1 MKPLVSVITPY
12 RNAKRFLPGFVDSL
26 QRQTAKDWICIMV
39 DDASSDGGPALLAEL
54 VADDLRFQLIS
65 NTNPKHW
72 PGPASARNCALA
84 RVETEYVAFCDVDD
98 LWHPNKLERQL
109 AFQCTHNLELTV
121 SAYARFIDGQLDQP
135 PQRVV
140 CPPEHVVF
148 RDLFGQNPIPMLTV
162 ILSAD
167 LARIGFS
174 EVAHEDFL
182 FWLELFKGHP
192 SIRYGCLPEILA
204 FYCIHQRS
212 LSSQKAV
219 MPLWSYRVFR
229 KSGQSRR
236 RSLIS
241 LFLWGMDH
249 IFNRVSALRGSV
261 GFRLSIGE
269 LLATPPLLLQRRRPR
284 VFQTLVLLH
293 QSFQSHI
300 GHRFPL

>member
-26 QRQTAKDWICIMV
+26 QRQTAEEWTCIMV
-39 DDASSDGGPALLAEL
+39 DDGSSDGGPAFLAEL
-54 VADDLRFQLIS
+54 VADDPRFQLII
-65 NTNPKHW
+65 NTNLKHW
-72 PGPASARNCALA
+72 PGPASARNCALTF
-84 RVETEYVAFCDVDD
+84 VQTDYVAFCDVDD
-98 LWHPNKLERQL
+98 LWHPEKLERQL
-109 AFQCTHNLELTV
+109 NFHCSNHFDLTV
-121 SAYARFIDGQLDQP
+121 SAYARFIDGQIDQP

-140 CPPEHVVF
+140 CPPAELVF

-182 FWLELFKGHP
+182 FWLELFKTRP

-219 MPLWSYRVFR
+219 MPFWAYRVFR
-229 KSGQSRR
+229 NSGQSRH
-236 RSLIS
+236 RSLFS
-241 LFLWGMDH
+241 LFFWGIDH
-249 IFNRVSALRGSV
+249 ILSRVPALSGSV
-261 GFRLSIGE
+261 GVGLSIGE
-269 LLATPPLLLQRRRPR
+269 LLVMPPLHLRRGE
-284 VFQTLVLLH
+284 
-293 QSFQSHI
+293 SS
-300 GHRFPL
+300 

>member
-26 QRQTAKDWICIMV
+26 QRQTAEDWTCIMV
-39 DDASSDGGPALLAEL
+39 DDGSSDGGPAFLAEL
-54 VADDLRFQLIS
+54 VADDPRFQLMS
-65 NTNPKHW
+65 NTHPKHW
-72 PGPASARNCALA
+72 PGPASARNCALT
-84 RVETEYVAFCDVDD
+84 RVQTDLVAFCDVDD
-98 LWHPNKLERQL
+98 LWHPEKLERQL
-109 AFQCTHNLELTV
+109 NFHRSNHFDLTV
-121 SAYARFIDGQLDQP
+121 SAYARFIDGQIDQP

-140 CPPEHVVF
+140 CPPTHLVF

-182 FWLELFKGHP
+182 FWLELFKGRP

-219 MPLWSYRVFR
+219 MPFWAYRVFR
-229 KSGQSRR
+229 NSGQSRH
-236 RSLIS
+236 RSLFS
-241 LFLWGMDH
+241 LFFWSIDH
-249 IFNRVSALRGSV
+249 ILNRVLALSGSV
-261 GFRLSIGE
+261 GVRLSIGE
-269 LLATPPLLLQRRRPR
+269 LLVMPPLLLRRGE
-284 VFQTLVLLH
+284 
-293 QSFQSHI
+293 SS
-300 GHRFPL
+300 

>member
-26 QRQTAKDWICIMV
+26 QRQTAEEWTCIMV
-39 DDASSDGGPALLAEL
+39 DDGSSDGGPAFLAEL
-54 VADDLRFQLIS
+54 VADDPRFQLII
-65 NTNPKHW
+65 NTNLKHW
-72 PGPASARNCALA
+72 PGPASARNCALTF
-84 RVETEYVAFCDVDD
+84 VQTDYVAFCDVDD
-98 LWHPNKLERQL
+98 LWHPEKLERQL
-109 AFQCTHNLELTV
+109 NFHCSNHFDLTV
-121 SAYARFIDGQLDQP
+121 SAYARFIDGQIDQP

-140 CPPEHVVF
+140 CPPAELVF

-182 FWLELFKGHP
+182 FWLELFKTRP

-219 MPLWSYRVFR
+219 MPFWAYRVFR
-229 KSGQSRR
+229 NSGQSRH
-236 RSLIS
+236 RSLFS
-241 LFLWGMDH
+241 LFFWAIDH
-249 IFNRVSALRGSV
+249 LLNRVLALRCSV
-261 GFRLSIGE
+261 GVTYSIEE
-269 LLATPPLLLQRRRPR
+269 LLVRPPLLLRRGE
-284 VFQTLVLLH
+284 
-293 QSFQSHI
+293 SS
-300 GHRFPL
+300 

>member
-12 RNAKRFLPGFVDSL
+12 RNAKRFLPAFVDSL
-26 QRQTAKDWICIMV
+26 QRQTAQDWTCIMV
-39 DDASSDGGPALLAEL
+39 DDGSSDGGPAFLAEL
-54 VADDLRFQLIS
+54 VAEDPRFQLII

-72 PGPASARNCALA
+72 PGPASARNCALK
-84 RVETEYVAFCDVDD
+84 RVQTELVAFCDVDD
-98 LWHPNKLERQL
+98 LWHPEKIERQL
-109 AFQCTHNLELTV
+109 NFHRSNQFDLTV
-121 SAYARFIDGQLDQP
+121 SAYARFIDGQIDQP
-135 PQRVV
+135 PQRVL
-140 CPPEHVVF
+140 CPPTQLTF

-182 FWLELFKGHP
+182 FWLDLFKGRP

-229 KSGQSRR
+229 SSGQTRC
-236 RSLIS
+236 RSLFS
-241 LFLWGMDH
+241 LFLWGIDH
-249 IFNRVSALRGSV
+249 ILNRVLTLSGSV
-261 GFRLSIGE
+261 AVRLSVGE
-269 LLATPPLLLQRRRPR
+269 LLVRPPLLLRRGE
-284 VFQTLVLLH
+284 
-293 QSFQSHI
+293 SS
-300 GHRFPL
+300 

>member
-26 QRQTAKDWICIMV
+26 QRQTAEDWTCIMV
-39 DDASSDGGPALLAEL
+39 DDGSSDGGPAFLAEL
-54 VADDLRFQLIS
+54 VADDPRFQLII

-72 PGPASARNCALA
+72 PGPASARNCALK
-84 RVETEYVAFCDVDD
+84 RVQTDYVAFCDVDD

-109 AFQCTHNLELTV
+109 EFHCTNNLELTV

-140 CPPEHVVF
+140 CPPTQLVF

-182 FWLELFKGHP
+182 FWLELFKGRP

-229 KSGQSRR
+229 NSGQSRR
-236 RSLIS
+236 RSLFS

-249 IFNRVSALRGSV
+249 ILSRVLVLGGSLGV
-261 GFRLSIGE
+261 RFSIGE
-269 LLATPPLLLQRRRPR
+269 LLVRPPLLLRQGE
-284 VFQTLVLLH
+284 
-293 QSFQSHI
+293 SS
-300 GHRFPL
+300 